1 MKKLFIILLVAIIGF
16 SCTNIRF
23 SKHQVYRKMIDTS
36 QVFKQATTGLM
47 LYNISQQKT
56 IYSKNAHKYFVP
68 ASNTKLF
75 TLYSSLQL
83 LKDSIPA
90 LKYIEEGDSI
100 TFWGTGDPTFLHPDF
115 ENKSTALDFL
125 KSVGGKKKLYF
136 SDGNF
141 AGESQG
147 KGWAWDDYNDYYA
160 AEKSPL
166 PMYGNFVRV
175 RVDSGQINIQPSIFS
190 NSFYKKDD
198 GKIVQRTLNDNLFLL
213 PKNLLQA
220 DKYRQDIP
228 FKTSSA
234 LNQQLL
240 MDTLKLYVGVSKKP
254 VINTAKTIY
263 SIPSDQLLSIMMQES
278 DNMMAEHLLLLCG
291 SNIDDSLDT
300 EFAINYIQEKFL
312 SDLPDKNKWVDGS
325 GLSRYNLF
333 TPRSIVKLLEKMY
346 REFPE
351 ERLFSLLAVGGK
363 SGTLKNSFNNEENPY
378 IFAKTGS
385 MSGVYNL
392 SGYLKT
398 KKGQTILF
406 SFMNNNFNTSVSMQ
420 RKEVEK
426 ILKQVR
432 NRE

>member
-1 MKKLFIILLVAIIGF
+1 M
-16 SCTNIRF
+16 
-23 SKHQVYRKMIDTS
+23 
-36 QVFKQATTGLM
+36 
-47 LYNISQQKT
+47 
-56 IYSKNAHKYFVP
+56 
-68 ASNTKLF
+68 
-75 TLYSSLQL
+75 
-83 LKDSIPA
+83 
-90 LKYIEEGDSI
+90 
-100 TFWGTGDPTFLHPDF
+100 
-115 ENKSTALDFL
+115 
-125 KSVGGKKKLYF
+125 
-136 SDGNF
+136 
-141 AGESQG
+141 
-147 KGWAWDDYNDYYA
+147 
-160 AEKSPL
+160 
-166 PMYGNFVRV
+166 
-175 RVDSGQINIQPSIFS
+175 
-190 NSFYKKDD
+190 
-198 GKIVQRTLNDNLFLL
+198 
-213 PKNLLQA
+213 
-220 DKYRQDIP
+220 
-228 FKTSSA
+228 
-234 LNQQLL
+234 
-240 MDTLKLYVGVSKKP
+240 
-254 VINTAKTIY
+254 
-263 SIPSDQLLSIMMQES
+263 
-278 DNMMAEHLLLLCG
+278 
-291 SNIDDSLDT
+291 DT